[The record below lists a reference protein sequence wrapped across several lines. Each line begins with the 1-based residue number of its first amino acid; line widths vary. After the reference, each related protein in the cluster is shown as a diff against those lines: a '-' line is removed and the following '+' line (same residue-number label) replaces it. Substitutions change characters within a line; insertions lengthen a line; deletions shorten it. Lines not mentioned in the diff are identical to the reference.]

1 VRHRPFHF
9 ELPRINGIIMTRV
22 VKVLHY
28 DAYMSLNS
36 IFGALFVLLPFR
48 VYIAFFFVFFLRV
61 RLLRVLPS

>member
-1 VRHRPFHF
+1 
-9 ELPRINGIIMTRV
+9 MTRV

-28 DAYMSLNS
+28 DACMSLNS

-48 VYIAFFFVFFLRV
+48 VYVAFFFVFFLRV